1 MTLNSFLIHAN
12 SNVTA
17 PPLCDH
23 LLHMHQQAYTC
34 CAATF
39 VLGSERTP
47 GVFWVH
53 TSQHSCGA
61 LKEDVSDD
69 MCRLFL

>member
-17 PPLCDH
+17 PPLRDH
-23 LLHMHQQAYTC
+23 LLHVHQQADTC
-34 CAATF
+34 RAGTL
-39 VLGSERTP
+39 VLGSGRTR
-47 GVFWVH
+47 GTFRVH
-53 TSQHSCGA
+53 SSQRSCGA